1 MQQVAVQSIESLDD
15 TRIRTIER
23 AQIALSV
30 LLIVAAIILW
40 PTPKVW
46 GGVLAGSIIAYL
58 NFRLLRRV
66 VTKLVAT
73 GHTEKPAV
81 SALRF
86 IVKMVGLFFIVG
98 FLVLGAKVNSVAL
111 LVGFSSMVLAI
122 SYEGLKSL
130 F

>member
-1 MQQVAVQSIESLDD
+1 MQQATVQSIDSLDD
-15 TRIRTIER
+15 KGIYTIER
-23 AQIALSV
+23 AQIVISV
-30 LLIVAAIILW
+30 LLTLAAIILW

-46 GGVLAGSIIAYL
+46 GGVFAGSIIAYL

-66 VTKLVAT
+66 VKKIVAT

-98 FLVLGAKVNSVAL
+98 FLVLGAKVSTLAL